1 MSLFDTLFLLAQ
13 ASAEK
18 PSSGGIFSV
27 PNFFFAL
34 IGACIL
40 MVIIG
45 AICDHRAARDEDDD
59 EEENEADTDVTEQ
72 QSNEEVTTKNDGQVE
87 TDEAYAHALQHHFDD
102 EQSRQSRQE
111 KGDAAL
117 ALVLQNEDSP
127 HAREISSSTNP
138 SETFEFKDPQ
148 QVVDEQCGDAEVA
161 AMALEEEDEDMTE
174 EVAMEALVDPRS
186 DDDDD
191 DDDDDEEEEAPEEE
205 MEGERR

>member
-59 EEENEADTDVTEQ
+59 EEENDELENAFSGEIEDDEFA
-72 QSNEEVTTKNDGQVE
+72 
-87 TDEAYAHALQHHFDD
+87 DEAVVAEAETKEEKKRAKQEAK
-102 EQSRQSRQE
+102 EQKKQE
-111 KGDAAL
+111 QAEKKQAKAAAKQAKAAAKQAKKKKGKGA
-117 ALVLQNEDSP
+117 
-127 HAREISSSTNP
+127 
-138 SETFEFKDPQ
+138 
-148 QVVDEQCGDAEVA
+148 
-161 AMALEEEDEDMTE
+161 
-174 EVAMEALVDPRS
+174 
-186 DDDDD
+186 
-191 DDDDDEEEEAPEEE
+191 
-205 MEGERR
+205 